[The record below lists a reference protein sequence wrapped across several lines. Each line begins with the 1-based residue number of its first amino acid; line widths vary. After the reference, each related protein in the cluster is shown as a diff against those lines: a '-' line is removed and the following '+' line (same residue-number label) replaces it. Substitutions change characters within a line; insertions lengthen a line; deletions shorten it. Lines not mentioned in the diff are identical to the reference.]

1 MEQGFSQTRIV
12 RPIINE
18 ADQRRIMSDI
28 NDALFGVNGYFISTR
43 FDIVYEDDFE
53 PETPSVDKEDTVEK
67 LIEKLDKNI
76 PPITPNAAEGIKKR
90 KARTRRKT
98 KKPKYKKGSR
108 KRIILSG
115 IGGKKLKES
124 HSMLFH

>member
-1 MEQGFSQTRIV
+1 MDQGFSQTRIDG
-12 RPIINE
+12 PIINE

-28 NDALFGVNGYFISTR
+28 NDALFGVNGYFSSSR
-43 FDIVYEDDFE
+43 FDTVYEG
-53 PETPSVDKEDTVEK
+53 ETPSVDKEDTVEK
-67 LIEKLDKNI
+67 LIEELDKNI
-76 PPITPNAAEGIKKR
+76 PPITPNEGEGIKKR

-124 HSMLFH
+124 HSLIFH